1 MGLYDKI
8 TRMQNPINTTK
19 NEISQL
25 IKEGNYKQALVTLN
39 KQWRPLFESEP
50 AYVIST
56 HFALLFEMSEPLL
69 ISKTLDLYKGL
80 PYISQEIEELL
91 KAIEA
96 NLHTFFTLKMNDEEL
111 DNKIITLLQS
121 DNINLVAK
129 GIYLIKKNGRNP
141 LDFFKEIE
149 QAMLKE
155 YEDNLCLIVIPL
167 LQSYM
172 IDKPLKILHQGEV
185 KTVIVS
191 AVPRVDEDKVYMD
204 LIVKINRFYKDVS
217 VAQIATQL
225 AKDSYEHN
233 YPFGFEKVDIEPLS
247 YLFILQAKLALGQQL
262 NEQSFLDS
270 YGITQEMVGKLV
282 KKYHLALYQG

>member
-1 MGLYDKI
+1 
-8 TRMQNPINTTK
+8 MQNPLITTK
-19 NEISQL
+19 YEISQL
-25 IKEGNYKQALVTLN
+25 IKEGNYQQALVILN
-39 KQWRPLFESEP
+39 KHWRPLFEGEP

-56 HFALLFEMSEPLL
+56 HFALLFEISEPLL

-96 NLHTFFTLKMNDEEL
+96 KLHTFFTRKMNDEEL
-111 DNKIITLLQS
+111 DGKIITLIQS

-167 LQSYM
+167 LQGYM

-185 KTVIVS
+185 KTIIVNS
-191 AVPRVDEDKVYMD
+191 VPHVDEDKIFMD
-204 LIVKINRFYKDVS
+204 LIVKINRFYKDIS

-225 AKDSYEHN
+225 AKESYELN
-233 YPFGFEKVDIEPLS
+233 YPFGFERNDIDALS
-247 YLFILQAKLALGQQL
+247 YLFIFQAKRALGQPFD
-262 NEQSFLDS
+262 ESTFLTR
-270 YGITQEMVGKLV
+270 YGFRQEMVGKLV
-282 KKYHLALYQG
+282 KKYHLPLYQG